1 LTEKINKFQV
11 VKNKIKTDIQQRFYG
26 EVLLKLEHMTTL
38 FRKVLLNLVARSVN
52 LPHRTGIQ

>member
-26 EVLLKLEHMTTL
+26 EVLLKLEHMITL

>member
-26 EVLLKLEHMTTL
+26 EVLLKLEHMIAL